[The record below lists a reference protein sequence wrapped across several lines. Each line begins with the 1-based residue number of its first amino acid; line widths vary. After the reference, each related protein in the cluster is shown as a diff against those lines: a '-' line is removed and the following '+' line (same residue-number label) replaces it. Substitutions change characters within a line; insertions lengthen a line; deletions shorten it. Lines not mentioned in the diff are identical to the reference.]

1 MLSKF
6 INPTERGGGGGTAID
21 RSFFKNIKRHVL
33 IVVHIIFSSNKIFEK
48 FKSIDQKGGG

>member
-6 INPTERGGGGGTAID
+6 INPTERGGDRAGGGGTAID

-33 IVVHIIFSSNKIFEK
+33 
-48 FKSIDQKGGG
+48 